1 MIFEAYKRR
10 KMLKIIW
17 VLLYYWILYLHK
29 DTTRIFSSMVCQKL
43 LILLRWTSSP
53 TSIILRL
60 DIYICK
66 GTLIFKLT
74 IFLDIVNESNKW
86 EWIMFITSK
95 IPLFIFTYLWVWN
108 PWTLHLV
115 LLGMLIHSYLLT
127 RSWLWIYYFLAIFL
141 P

>member
-17 VLLYYWILYLHK
+17 VLLYYWILYQHK

-53 TSIILRL
+53 TSIILRW

-66 GTLIFKLT
+66 DTLILKLT

-95 IPLFIFTYLWVWN
+95 IPLFVFTYLWVWN